1 MDQPPPVQM
10 RSQLLSDGLTD
21 AELLRMRRSGVLA
34 DVRRG
39 SYVAPDDPRLRRPE
53 ARHRLLIESTL
64 PRLKP
69 GAVLSHVSAAVW
81 LGLPIW
87 RIPMNHVHVTRDGRA
102 GGRVSGRQHLHVAPL
117 DADEV
122 MEVGGVMVTS
132 WSRTTLDVAR
142 TASFEAALVVADA
155 TLAAALEKDPTAL
168 LAAHERAARWRG
180 APAALRVVK
189 FADGRSESVGET
201 RSRLA
206 MKQAGIPTPVL
217 QWEVSTAGGVHRT
230 DFGWPDL
237 GTVGE
242 FDGLVKYRRLVRPG
256 QDPSEVVIAEKLR
269 EDDLRGERLG
279 VVRWIWDEID
289 PFTAVAARLR
299 RSFGL

>member
-1 MDQPPPVQM
+1 M
-10 RSQLLSDGLTD
+10 RSQLLSDGVTD
-21 AELLRMRRSGVLA
+21 GELLRMRRSGLLA

-64 PRLKP
+64 PRLAP

-81 LGLPIW
+81 LGLPVW
-87 RIPMNHVHVTRDGRA
+87 KIPMNLVHVTRDGRS

-117 DADEV
+117 HADDV
-122 MEVGGVMVTS
+122 MEVGGVAVTS
-132 WSRTTLDVAR
+132 WSRTALDIAR
-142 TASFEAALVVADA
+142 TVSFEPALVVADA
-155 TLAAALEKDPTAL
+155 ALAALDKDPTTL
-168 LAAHERAARWRG
+168 FAAHERAARWPG
-180 APAALRVVK
+180 APGALRVVT

-206 MKQAGIPTPVL
+206 MKLAGIPTPVL

-230 DFGWPDL
+230 DFGWPEL

-256 QDPSEVVIAEKLR
+256 QDPSEIVIAEKLR